1 MDKLV
6 LYSSD
11 SFTLG
16 GRRDLSEQVGGINV
30 HCDRIAASIRALP
43 GVADAALRLMRPS
56 EGTRLKVFI
65 VPKPGLSEEKLRGEL
80 QSWVETNL
88 PVPERPKAFI
98 FGDRIPET
106 DSGGVGDW

>member
-30 HCDRIAASIRALP
+30 LCDRIATSIRAIP
-43 GVADAALRLMRPS
+43 GVADAAVRLMRRS
-56 EGTRLKVFI
+56 EGTRLKAFI
-65 VPKPGLSEEKLRGEL
+65 VPKPE
-80 QSWVETNL
+80 
-88 PVPERPKAFI
+88 
-98 FGDRIPET
+98 
-106 DSGGVGDW
+106 